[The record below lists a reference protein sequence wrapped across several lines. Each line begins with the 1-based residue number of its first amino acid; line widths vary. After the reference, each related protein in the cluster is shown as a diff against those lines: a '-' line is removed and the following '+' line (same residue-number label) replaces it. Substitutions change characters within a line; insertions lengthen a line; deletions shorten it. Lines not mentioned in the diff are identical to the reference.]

1 MKFWMKPQL
10 SIPLRYKDQ
19 SESSWALE
27 ASGPILHVVGSCEFK
42 DSITCTP
49 PYQPEVKKSTKETG
63 LGSAH
68 NTVIWTFLSLEQY
81 KIIQWPLSWSRILDA
96 WESGILLGYGK
107 LTADTINKWISV
119 KYADFFGRNF
129 MNTRFKTSYTI
140 SNAITNT
147 NKGWMASP
155 TQWAWVWANSG
166 SWWWTGRP
174 GVLESIGW
182 QTVGHDWATELNWRV
197 LWTEGGVGEDS
208 WESPG
213 LQDQTSQS

>member
-1 MKFWMKPQL
+1 MRKG
-10 SIPLRYKDQ
+10 IPTIDMYSFLLAAR
-19 SESSWALE
+19 S
-27 ASGPILHVVGSCEFK
+27 
-42 DSITCTP
+42 
-49 PYQPEVKKSTKETG
+49 KKHPKETG

-68 NTVIWTFLSLEQY
+68 NTVIWAFLSLEQY

-119 KYADFFGRNF
+119 KYADFLRRNF

-140 SNAITNT
+140 SNAITST

-155 TQWAWVWANSG
+155 TRWAWVWANSR

-174 GVLESIGW
+174 GMLQSIGS
-182 QTVGHDWATELNWRV
+182 QRVRHDWVTELNWTELMRWELLLCPS
-197 LWTEGGVGEDS
+197 LWTVYHKY
-208 WESPG
+208 
-213 LQDQTSQS
+213 